1 MVCLCTYGHSE
12 WNHGFLA
19 FTSLLHQK
27 VIQSLALPKA
37 RFSVISHSTKL
48 TIYLYWVP
56 LEVSSHGLGG
66 GQELRETCHLSN
78 SNIRYSQIQPFY
90 QVKEKLTDS
99 CLHRCSPKSHDLK
112 AKWMFIVSNSNI
124 YCYYTNYLYKIF
136 FNWKERKNLLDTFF
150 SSLVV
155 EFHTQFKLTIIL
167 ILKGTL
173 WRESL

>member
-1 MVCLCTYGHSE
+1 MEPRIPRFHIPSSSE
-12 WNHGFLA
+12 SDPVSGLA
-19 FTSLLHQK
+19 ESQIFRHFSFNKADTLPLLGAIGG
-27 VIQSLALPKA
+27 VQS
-37 RFSVISHSTKL
+37 
-48 TIYLYWVP
+48 WV
-56 LEVSSHGLGG
+56 GG

-136 FNWKERKNLLDTFF
+136 FNWKERKNLLETFF
-150 SSLVV
+150 FQFGCRVSHTIQTHYNFNFKRYSLERISLMQLV
-155 EFHTQFKLTIIL
+155 I
-167 ILKGTL
+167 GT
-173 WRESL
+173 

>member
-1 MVCLCTYGHSE
+1 MTGAAEQPVVCLCTYGHSE

-48 TIYLYWVP
+48 TFYLYWVP
-56 LEVSSHGLGG
+56 LEVSSHGLG

-99 CLHRCSPKSHDLK
+99 CLHRCSSKSHDLK

-136 FNWKERKNLLDTFF
+136 FLIGKKEKIF
-150 SSLVV
+150 
-155 EFHTQFKLTIIL
+155 
-167 ILKGTL
+167 
-173 WRESL
+173 